1 MNMYQRKML
10 SSLEIKMTEQFKNWY
25 ADMYE
30 KTGDPNYHQAA
41 YGHAPG
47 KDLSKYLVESE

>member
-1 MNMYQRKML
+1 M
-10 SSLEIKMTEQFKNWY
+10 IEQFKNWY

-30 KTGDPNYHQAA
+30 KTGDPNYHKAA